1 MQRAESRV
9 THMSRRRQAGMG
21 PAPSRGR
28 SRESVQP
35 RSATH
40 VAAYPIAMASPK
52 STSRTAA
59 TGASSSVL
67 AHPYRPPSDGVL
79 LRNGSAG
86 DGPGGRGGRRS
97 SERSANGSPPPPS
110 HTEAAAQRSSS
121 PSWPRAWP
129 LAARVGV
136 MESERRGVAR
146 EEAGV
151 GP

>member
-52 STSRTAA
+52 STSRAVA

-67 AHPYRPPSDGVL
+67 AHP
-79 LRNGSAG
+79 
-86 DGPGGRGGRRS
+86 
-97 SERSANGSPPPPS
+97 
-110 HTEAAAQRSSS
+110 
-121 PSWPRAWP
+121 
-129 LAARVGV
+129 
-136 MESERRGVAR
+136 
-146 EEAGV
+146 
-151 GP
+151 